1 MKIHG
6 DLMSVE
12 DVALVCVSVALVGV
26 WMLGGVWW
34 PLGMMLALV
43 GWGGAVAVLVIDLEK
58 DKTND

>member
-12 DVALVCVSVALVGV
+12 DVALVCVAVALGGV
-26 WMLGGVWW
+26 WMLGGAWW

-43 GWGGAVAVLVIDLEK
+43 GWGGAVAGLVIDLEGGEQ
-58 DKTND
+58 